1 MEESGQDI
9 SEKSGSITEG
19 NFTTKQLRCAMADVR
34 LGNEDLEP
42 ESAVEAMEIVD
53 GVMSFRRGAFARRV
67 HRDWIHSRDPRA
79 ILTDTD
85 PSSIAIGVNSDLNI
99 RIGAHRSNCTWVWH
113 FEVRTMGRPLKN
125 VALCLEAHKD
135 NFGIKSIHRDGVRIG
150 YNDGQEW
157 HDHGPYEPRRE
168 PIPGSVMSY
177 RVDICFASSGHGTYR
192 QNILFGF
199 EGYPVIRRKICA
211 DIVPLDDLSRLN
223 EATKYFLNQTAHV
236 WSSRNS
242 NGDYHPFESPF
253 VPVKD
258 PWEKNL
264 SKVYPYPGEEMFTLS
279 HATLT
284 ENCLTRSNYRGRMH
298 ELIAVEELARH
309 EQVARYNSVVQLRLT
324 SCYILSSDTDGSTTA
339 KYAPL
344 GELFAQ
350 LPLGRGVSE
359 DMKSGRLLLRGCNN
373 ILIKLCNTEEN
384 LEQNATG
391 PPSTDIF
398 EAHVEDKCNY
408 MIYARLS
415 KFCVERLNLKPD
427 TDVKMCVQFVLNRM
441 PFCEWQR
448 AVDCLPDTGL
458 VFPDPHFQLS
468 IRLPSVLESNGEWS
482 DLLDNRLN
490 DKQREAVTLMVAPNE
505 IYLPPILLLGPY
517 GTGKTFTIAQ
527 ALLIM
532 LLQNPLNK
540 VLLCTQSNSA
550 ADLYVKEFF
559 DAWFTSTNEQ
569 RLKPMRIYYKR
580 RLRNTVH
587 PVVRKYCLT
596 DPNGYFRDPTKEDI
610 ENCGLIVTTLATS
623 SCLTALDFQP
633 THIVIDEA
641 AQALECEAITPL
653 ALVGQRTRLILSG
666 DQMQLAPEVYSDLSK
681 ERGLGM
687 SLLERLHNLYSPRH
701 PCRVSLCQ
709 NYRSHAAIV
718 QLTSNLFYGNE
729 IEPSGPL
736 LPEHPNL
743 KPLIFYAVAGT
754 EVQGEHST
762 GFYNDEEA
770 VELAKRIAYLKS
782 CWPDNEWGP
791 FSEDSI
797 GVLAHYA
804 EQVARI
810 RNELRKRKLFSV
822 NVERVLNV
830 QGKQFTAVFISTV
843 RTRNCCRYSAE
854 NSVSD
859 YGFLTNPRLL
869 NTAITRAKALVAV
882 VGDPI
887 ALLNTGPCRSLW
899 GKYFQNATVRGIPH
913 FQLKQ
918 HMIRSMAPQVPLGV
932 PLNPLAREFVPRQTQ
947 AD

>member
-1 MEESGQDI
+1 
-9 SEKSGSITEG
+9 
-19 NFTTKQLRCAMADVR
+19 MADVR
-34 LGNEDLEP
+34 LGDDNLES
-42 ESAVEAMEIVD
+42 ESAVDALEYTHYQSGEF
-53 GVMSFRRGAFARRV
+53 SRRV
-67 HRDWIHSRDPRA
+67 HRDWIKSRDPQS
-79 ILTDTD
+79 IITDND
-85 PSSIAIGVNSDLNI
+85 PASISIGVNTDLSL
-99 RIGAHRSNCTWVWH
+99 RIGTQKSSCAWTWH
-113 FEVRTMGRPLKN
+113 FEIRTIGRQLKN
-125 VALCLEAHKD
+125 LALSLDVHRD
-135 NFGIKSIHRDGVRIG
+135 NFSIKAVQRDGKNIG
-150 YNDGQEW
+150 YCDGGQEW
-157 HDHGPYEPRRE
+157 YDPVTRDSRRDLIGE
-168 PIPGSVMSY
+168 TVISY
-177 RVDICFASSGHGTYR
+177 LVTIIFEAGEHGTFR
-192 QNILFGF
+192 QNVLFGF
-199 EGYPVIRRKICA
+199 EGYPVVRRKICA
-211 DIVPLDDLSRLN
+211 DFVPFNDLTRLD
-223 EATKYFLNQTAHV
+223 EATRYFLNQTAHV
-236 WSSRNS
+236 WSLKNTT
-242 NGDYHPFESPF
+242 GDFHPFESPF
-253 VPVKD
+253 VPGKD
-258 PWEKNL
+258 TWEKNL
-264 SKVYPYPGEEMFTLS
+264 SKAYPYLGELFMLS

-284 ENCLTRSNYRGRMH
+284 ENCLTRKNYRGRMH

-309 EQVARYNSVVQLRLT
+309 EQVARYNSIVDFHLA
-324 SCYILSSDTDGSTTA
+324 SCYVLSSHTDGSTTA

-350 LPLGRGVSE
+350 LSLGRGISE

-373 ILIKLCNTEEN
+373 ILIKMYNPDDNSEISSE
-384 LEQNATG
+384 
-391 PPSTDIF
+391 IF

-415 KFCVERLNLKPD
+415 KHCVERLNLKPD
-427 TDVKMCVQFVLNRM
+427 TQVKMHVQFVLSRM
-441 PFCEWQR
+441 PFCEWHR
-448 AVDCLPDTGL
+448 AVDCLPDERL
-458 VFPDPHFQLS
+458 VFPDPNFQLTM
-468 IRLPSVLESNGEWS
+468 RLPPIPESNEDWY

-490 DKQREAVTLMVAPNE
+490 DKQREALTLMIAPNH

-527 ALLIM
+527 ALLII
-532 LLQNPLNK
+532 LHQNPLNK

-559 DAWFTSTNEQ
+559 DEWYIRSKKE

-587 PVVRKYCLT
+587 ATVRKYCLT
-596 DPNGYFRDPTKEDI
+596 DPNGYFCDPTKQDI

-623 SCLTALDFQP
+623 SCLIALDYEP

-653 ALVGQRTRLILSG
+653 ALVGTRTRLILSG

-687 SLLERLHNLYSPRH
+687 SLLERLHNLYPPRH
-701 PCRVSLCQ
+701 PCRINLCQ

-729 IEPSGPL
+729 IESSGPL
-736 LPEHPNL
+736 LPEAPNF

-754 EVQGEHST
+754 EIQGEFST

-770 VELAKRIAYLKS
+770 VELAKQIAFLKS
-782 CWPDNEWGP
+782 RWPVEEWGP

-797 GVLAHYA
+797 GVLAHYS

-822 NVERVLNV
+822 SVERVLNV

-882 VGDPI
+882 VGDPV
-887 ALLNTGPCRSLW
+887 ALLTTGPCRSLW
-899 GKYFQNATVRGIPH
+899 GKYFQKAKVWGIPYL
-913 FQLKQ
+913 QLKE
-918 HMIRSMAPQVPLGV
+918 HMMHSQAPPVPLGP
-932 PLNPLAREFVPRQTQ
+932 PLNPLAREFVPRKV
-947 AD
+947 